1 MREGVRRMGLER
13 IILSWSGG
21 KDSCMALKQL
31 RDDGEV
37 EVAGLLTTITGDQGR
52 ISMHCVRRELL
63 HAQAAALGLPLHEV
77 LIPPKCSNPDYEAA
91 MRAALD
97 VLKGQG
103 IATVAFG
110 DLFLE
115 DIRAYR
121 DGMMEAVEMKTLY
134 PVWGRDTSAFIEEFI
149 ELGFQAVTV
158 CVDLAKLDESFS
170 GRLIDD
176 AFLAALP
183 AHIDSCGEN
192 GEFHTFVFDG
202 PLFSRPIEFA
212 IGERVNRDGFSFCEL
227 EPVVAKSYA
236 PAMDESR

>member
-1 MREGVRRMGLER
+1 LER

-37 EVAGLLTTITGDQGR
+37 EVAGLLTTITADHDR
-52 ISMHCVRRELL
+52 ISMHGVRRELL
-63 HAQAAALGLPLHEV
+63 HAQAIALGLPLHEV
-77 LIPPKCSNPDYEAA
+77 LVPAKCSNANYEAA
-91 MRAALD
+91 MGAALD
-97 VLKGQG
+97 MLKGQG

-121 DGMMEAVEMKTLY
+121 DAKMQAVEMKTLY
-134 PVWGRDTSAFIEEFI
+134 PVWGRDTGAFIEEFI
-149 ELGFQAVTV
+149 ALGFHAVTV

-176 AFLAALP
+176 AFLAELP
-183 AHIDSCGEN
+183 DGIDPCGEN

-212 IGERVNRDGFSFCEL
+212 IGERVSREGFSFCDL
-227 EPVVAKSYA
+227 ESVAAESYA
-236 PAMDESR
+236 AAMGGGQ